1 VLTGNTEKNSQRV
14 VYNRLVELGFRPPQP
29 DFSDSEDEAEPE
41 EEDEEEEAEFSESEN
56 EAEKQPSKTWETPA
70 QRKDRKILKMVKK
83 LKSSDDGMFAL
94 EFIKKELKGALDQ
107 VR

>member
-1 VLTGNTEKNSQRV
+1 MFTGNTEKNSQRV
-14 VYNRLVELGFRPPQP
+14 VYNRLVELGFRPAQP
-29 DFSDSEDEAEPE
+29 DFSDSEDEVE
-41 EEDEEEEAEFSESEN
+41 EEDEEEEAEFSDSEN
-56 EAEKQPSKTWETPA
+56 EEEKQPSKKWETA
-70 QRKDRKILKMVKK
+70 QQKKDRKILKMVKK